1 MMDFNFLVR
10 YSLLLFMALCQC
22 LSVAFAADT
31 LKKSRTDSDLSC
43 LDSLIHQTAIWGNL
57 TERGKYD
64 SVLIAALPYL
74 KVQES
79 RKYLSGIAY
88 AGYYVAQAYHF
99 KGQPD
104 STGFYINKLHS
115 YLPKMK
121 ADTTWQIMFYNL
133 SALHAIKAKLDY
145 PEGIK
150 QLNNALN
157 LVRLRH
163 APVNETILMC
173 NIVSVYYLRKDTTG
187 LDLAQMA
194 YKVSRT
200 TNSAYARC
208 FASICMGFMYV
219 LRGEETYSLKYLNEA
234 QELSYKHGLDY
245 LKSSIYLLYG
255 DLYKKKGSEAT
266 ARDYYKL
273 GLKYMG
279 FASPEVG
286 IELCASYGD
295 LLKNMRCY
303 AEAEELYRRGLNA
316 SQKHHDREQRHNL
329 LLGMAEVYKYMEEK
343 DSALK
348 YYTLYNEARDSSIL
362 GTKTE
367 RRLGALE
374 RIWKNKDNKEPV
386 ETLESEVDNGTGIYW
401 WAFGGIV
408 LLMGGTFYY
417 TYKHSRRVKMEPD
430 LLMDTKQDGA
440 IEDNCN
446 SESDSEKCYALYL
459 KLQQLMETEEFYRR
473 NDLSLE
479 KIAEMLHTNRSYVS
493 KVINTCAGTNFHGYI
508 NLLRINKAVELLSDV
523 SYQEPLKVLAG
534 DLGYNTLAVFYRAF
548 QKQTGMSPSKFRNEK
563 RGGAYV
569 EKMDTQE
576 QTSLSD

>member
-22 LSVAFAADT
+22 LSVVFAADT

-74 KVQES
+74 KAQES
-79 RKYLSGIAY
+79 RKYLSGVAY

-279 FASPEVG
+279 FAFG
-286 IELCASYGD
+286 
-295 LLKNMRCY
+295 
-303 AEAEELYRRGLNA
+303 
-316 SQKHHDREQRHNL
+316 
-329 LLGMAEVYKYMEEK
+329 
-343 DSALK
+343 
-348 YYTLYNEARDSSIL
+348 
-362 GTKTE
+362 
-367 RRLGALE
+367 
-374 RIWKNKDNKEPV
+374 
-386 ETLESEVDNGTGIYW
+386 NG
-401 WAFGGIV
+401 
-408 LLMGGTFYY
+408 
-417 TYKHSRRVKMEPD
+417 R
-430 LLMDTKQDGA
+430 
-440 IEDNCN
+440 
-446 SESDSEKCYALYL
+446 
-459 KLQQLMETEEFYRR
+459 
-473 NDLSLE
+473 SL
-479 KIAEMLHTNRSYVS
+479 
-493 KVINTCAGTNFHGYI
+493 
-508 NLLRINKAVELLSDV
+508 
-523 SYQEPLKVLAG
+523 
-534 DLGYNTLAVFYRAF
+534 
-548 QKQTGMSPSKFRNEK
+548 
-563 RGGAYV
+563 
-569 EKMDTQE
+569 
-576 QTSLSD
+576 